1 MWRKRKL
8 WASCAISY
16 YFLCIISVKYT
27 SKTEERCCRALILLY
42 QICLSPHHDVAIKDQ
57 GRSVSV
63 CIFSSQLWGRISKG
77 SPKHFKCSMWILTL
91 QGLCTAGYLK
101 KKKTCSIDRTSW
113 NWIENWFVH
122 LRCGRKHFCY
132 KGLSVFRGKWYK
144 TAFILLFKISTWI
157 ILLYCFHT
165 QLTEFGAWSL
175 WLFKKFL
182 SFSPHCHFLSFYLC
196 WEKQE

>member
-91 QGLCTAGYLK
+91 QGLCTVGYLK

-113 NWIENWFVH
+113 NWIENWFELFCFIAFTHSSQSLV
-122 LRCGRKHFCY
+122 LDHFGCS
-132 KGLSVFRGKWYK
+132 K
-144 TAFILLFKISTWI
+144 
-157 ILLYCFHT
+157 
-165 QLTEFGAWSL
+165 
-175 WLFKKFL
+175 
-182 SFSPHCHFLSFYLC
+182 SFSHFLPTVIFLSFYLC

>member
-1 MWRKRKL
+1 MQHVNPDFTGIVHCW
-8 WASCAISY
+8 
-16 YFLCIISVKYT
+16 
-27 SKTEERCCRALILLY
+27 
-42 QICLSPHHDVAIKDQ
+42 
-57 GRSVSV
+57 
-63 CIFSSQLWGRISKG
+63 IFKE
-77 SPKHFKCSMWILTL
+77 
-91 QGLCTAGYLK
+91 K
-101 KKKTCSIDRTSW
+101 KPCSIDRTSW

-182 SFSPHCHFLSFYLC
+182 SFSPHCHFFVILSLLRKTRIKEFKLCSVYLPHVYSC
-196 WEKQE
+196 RWRQEWSGTDQNNHNETLWLCLWWQLDLTLIWINYVVFLEYCSVPNYSH